1 MVTGRN
7 PFGGLRKPFNT
18 GEKVMYQTRFNLKK
32 AAKEF
37 IEKHKAD
44 RIQVDYIERQFGSVE
59 DYLEQEGEYDTFLV
73 GGNTYIE
80 IDGADTKSGH
90 PEIIEWYQTEW
101 QVGHYDLPHW
111 ERRGRGE
118 WTVNLERFNDFDEA
132 ISHIQQ
138 LLAQNKADITLSRMK
153 EGEFEAIEDW
163 KFYIAH
169 EAGHIMSERSYNVA
183 GDHIINNSETES

>member
-1 MVTGRN
+1 
-7 PFGGLRKPFNT
+7 
-18 GEKVMYQTRFNLKK
+18 MYQTRFNLRK

-44 RIQVDYIERQFGSVE
+44 RIDVDHINRQFGSVE
-59 DYLEQEGEYDTFLV
+59 NYLEQEGQYDTYLT

-80 IDGADTKSGH
+80 IDGVDSTSGN

-101 QVGHYDLPHW
+101 QVGHWDLPHW

-118 WTVNLERFNDFDEA
+118 WTPNLERFSDFDEA

-138 LLAQNKADITLSRMK
+138 LLDQNKADITLSRMK

-163 KFYIAH
+163 TFY
-169 EAGHIMSERSYNVA
+169 
-183 GDHIINNSETES
+183 INNSETES

>member
-1 MVTGRN
+1 M
-7 PFGGLRKPFNT
+7 K
-18 GEKVMYQTRFNLKK
+18 LKE

-37 IEKHKAD
+37 IEKHKSD
-44 RIQVDYIERQFGSVE
+44 RIDVDHINRQFGSVE
-59 DYLEQEGEYDTFLV
+59 NYLDQEGEYDTYLT

-80 IDGADTKSGH
+80 IDGADSKSGN

-101 QVGHYDLPHW
+101 QVGYYDLPES
-111 ERRGRGE
+111 ERTDQRD
-118 WTVNLERFNDFDEA
+118 WTVNLDRFNDFDEL

-138 LLAQNKADITLSRMK
+138 LLGQNKADISLSRMK

-169 EAGHIMSERSYNVA
+169 EAGHIMSKRSYNVA
-183 GDHIINNSETES
+183 GDYIINYSETES